1 VTGGRLVEEKAKG
14 LLAFTALFS
23 EIGLMN
29 DAANGKV
36 SKWIF
41 LVGDAGLMIFGYF
54 FVLHSPLP
62 ISHWEIAAGCVAL
75 GAILGMIPFILDYR
89 AMGKALEVNALISV
103 ADRIQDLERVTALI
117 SSATN
122 EWVHAQTQ
130 AEKTSNSAKEIADQM
145 TEEAR
150 QFAAVMQKLNDN
162 EKSALRLEVEKLH
175 RAEVEWLQVLVRI
188 LDHVFALH
196 AAAERSGQPRV
207 AEQMTQFQ
215 NACRDAAR
223 RVGLAPFTATPDEPF
238 DAKRH
243 QAVNTESDPPAGA
256 IVAETVGAGFT
267 YQGNL
272 LRPALVRLREANP
285 LPAPPAPPAEAP
297 VPTDPPKQENAGD
310 QLPLPSTE

>member
-1 VTGGRLVEEKAKG
+1 
-14 LLAFTALFS
+14 
-23 EIGLMN
+23 MN
-29 DAANGKV
+29 DAANWKV
-36 SKWIF
+36 PKWFF
-41 LVGDAGLMIFGYF
+41 LISDAGLMIFGYF

-62 ISHWEIAAGCVAL
+62 IRWVIATGCVAL
-75 GAILGMIPFILDYR
+75 GAILGMIPFILDYL
-89 AMGKALEVNALISV
+89 AMGKALEVNALSSV
-103 ADRIQDLERVTALI
+103 AGRIQDLERVTALI

-122 EWVHAQTQ
+122 EWVQAQMQ
-130 AEKTSNSAKEIADQM
+130 AEKTSNSAREIADQM

-150 QFAAVMQKLNDN
+150 QFTTAMQKLNDN

-196 AAAERSGQPRV
+196 AAAERSSQPRV
-207 AEQMTQFQ
+207 AGQMTQFQ

-223 RVGLAPFTATPDEPF
+223 RVGLVPFAAIPDEPF
-238 DAKRH
+238 EAKRH
-243 QAVNTESDPPAGA
+243 QAVNMESEPPAGA
-256 IVAETVGAGFT
+256 IVAETVGPGFT

-285 LPAPPAPPAEAP
+285 PAAPPAEAS
-297 VPTDPPKQENAGD
+297 VPTDPPRQENTGD

>member
-1 VTGGRLVEEKAKG
+1 
-14 LLAFTALFS
+14 
-23 EIGLMN
+23 MN

-36 SKWIF
+36 PKWIF
-41 LVGDAGLMIFGYF
+41 LIGDAGLMIFGYF
-54 FVLHSPLP
+54 FVLSSPQP
-62 ISHWEIAAGCVAL
+62 IRHWEIAGGCVAL
-75 GAILGMIPFILDYR
+75 GAILGVIPFILDYH
-89 AMGKALEVNALISV
+89 AMGKALEVNALGAV

-145 TEEAR
+145 ADEAH

-162 EKSALRLEVEKLH
+162 EKAALRLEVEKLH

-223 RVGLAPFTATPDEPF
+223 RVGLAPFAAAPDEPF

-272 LRPALVRLREANP
+272 LRPALVRLHEASP
-285 LPAPPAPPAEAP
+285 PPALPAPPAEAP
-297 VPTDPPKQENAGD
+297 VPTDPPKQENTGD
-310 QLPLPSTE
+310 QLPLPATE

>member
-1 VTGGRLVEEKAKG
+1 
-14 LLAFTALFS
+14 
-23 EIGLMN
+23 MN

-89 AMGKALEVNALISV
+89 AMGKALEVNALGAV

-243 QAVNTESDPPAGA
+243 QAVNMESEPPAGA
-256 IVAETVGAGFT
+256 TVAETVGTGFT
-267 YQGNL
+267 YQGKP
-272 LRPALVRLREANP
+272 LRPALVRLRETSPPPEPTA
-285 LPAPPAPPAEAP
+285 APEPVAAPAEAP
-297 VPTDPPKQENAGD
+297 VPADPPKQESPGD
-310 QLPLPSTE
+310 QLPL

>member
-1 VTGGRLVEEKAKG
+1 
-14 LLAFTALFS
+14 
-23 EIGLMN
+23 M
-29 DAANGKV
+29 
-36 SKWIF
+36 
-41 LVGDAGLMIFGYF
+41 
-54 FVLHSPLP
+54 
-62 ISHWEIAAGCVAL
+62 
-75 GAILGMIPFILDYR
+75 
-89 AMGKALEVNALISV
+89 

>member
-75 GAILGMIPFILDYR
+75 GAILGVIPFILDYR

-267 YQGNL
+267 YQGKL
-272 LRPALVRLREANP
+272 LRPVLVRLREASP
-285 LPAPPAPPAEAP
+285 PAASPAPAAEAP
-297 VPTDPPKQENAGD
+297 VPADPPKQENTGD
-310 QLPLPSTE
+310 QLPL

>member
-1 VTGGRLVEEKAKG
+1 VTGGWLVEEKAKG
-14 LLAFTALFS
+14 LLAFTAFFS
-23 EIGLMN
+23 ESTPMN

-36 SKWIF
+36 PKWIF
-41 LVGDAGLMIFGYF
+41 LISDAGLIIFGYF

-62 ISHWEIAAGCVAL
+62 ISHWGIAAGCVAL
-75 GAILGMIPFILDYR
+75 GAILGVIPFILDYL
-89 AMGKALEVNALISV
+89 AMGKALEVNALNSV
-103 ADRIQDLERVTALI
+103 ADRIQDLERVATLI

-122 EWVHAQTQ
+122 EWVQAQTQ

-145 TEEAR
+145 ADEAH

-196 AAAERSGQPRV
+196 AAAERSSQPRV
-207 AEQMTQFQ
+207 AGQMTQFQ

-223 RVGLAPFTATPDEPF
+223 RVGLVPFAAAPDEPF

-243 QAVNTESDPPAGA
+243 QAVNTESEPPAGA
-256 IVAETVGAGFT
+256 VVAETVGAGFT

-272 LRPALVRLREANP
+272 LRPALVRLREAS
-285 LPAPPAPPAEAP
+285 PPAAPAAPAAEAP
-297 VPTDPPKQENAGD
+297 KQESAGD
-310 QLPLPSTE
+310 QLPLPATE

>member
-1 VTGGRLVEEKAKG
+1 
-14 LLAFTALFS
+14 
-23 EIGLMN
+23 MN
-29 DAANGKV
+29 DVANWKV
-36 SKWIF
+36 PKWFF
-41 LVGDAGLMIFGYF
+41 LISDAGLMIFGYF
-54 FVLHSPLP
+54 FVLYSPLP
-62 ISHWEIAAGCVAL
+62 IRHWEIAAGCVAL
-75 GAILGMIPFILDYR
+75 GAILGVIPFILDYR
-89 AMGKALEVNALISV
+89 AMGKALEINALGAV
-103 ADRIQDLERVTALI
+103 AEKIQDLERVTALI

-207 AEQMTQFQ
+207 AGQMTQFQ

-223 RVGLAPFTATPDEPF
+223 RVGLAPFAAAPDEPF

-285 LPAPPAPPAEAP
+285 PAEPPAEAS
-297 VPTDPPKQENAGD
+297 VPTDPPRQENTGD